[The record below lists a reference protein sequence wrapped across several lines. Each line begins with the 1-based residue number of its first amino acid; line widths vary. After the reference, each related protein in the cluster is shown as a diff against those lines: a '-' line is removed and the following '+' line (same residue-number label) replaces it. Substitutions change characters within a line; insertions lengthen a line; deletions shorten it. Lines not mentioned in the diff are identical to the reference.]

1 MHWRNILGS
10 ALELHPMGLPQSYK
24 VGDETTI
31 EAFAKISCAF
41 RQVAAARTCVNICRS
56 EWRNGC
62 MQDEARPAVQQ
73 DAERQRI
80 LEQDYNG
87 MHTIIDSIPV
97 RFLIIQSRSQYSIN
111 YSRESIHAIMKVIIS
126 SIVKQRNMSLLRF
139 YTVRSP

>member
-1 MHWRNILGS
+1 
-10 ALELHPMGLPQSYK
+10 
-24 VGDETTI
+24 
-31 EAFAKISCAF
+31 
-41 RQVAAARTCVNICRS
+41 
-56 EWRNGC
+56 